1 MTLDD
6 VKYGKDG
13 KPTSESMQQ
22 AFKENTELFNQLQD
36 KHFTTK
42 GTMKDNA
49 LRDIFKKLMKGKQ
62 DAK

>member
-13 KPTSESMQQ
+13 KPTSESLER
-22 AFKENTELFNQLQD
+22 AFKENTDLFNELQD

-42 GTMKDNA
+42 GTMKDNP
-49 LRDIFKKLMKGKQ
+49 LSDIFKKLMKGKQ

>member
-22 AFKENTELFNQLQD
+22 AFKENTELFNMLQD
-36 KHFTTK
+36 KHFTTRA
-42 GTMKDNA
+42 TMKDNV
-49 LRDIFKKLMKGKQ
+49 LSDIFKKLMKGKA

>member
-1 MTLDD
+1 MTLED
-6 VKYGKDG
+6 VKYDKNG

-42 GTMKDNA
+42 GTMKDNP
-49 LRDIFKKLMKGKQ
+49 LSDIFKKLMKGKK
-62 DAK
+62 DGK